1 MGLHGQ
7 EFCTIPSFPAMYVY
21 RYHCHVYVFCM
32 CTYMYIDCVL
42 MIFTSVLYTFYRVWR
57 YRGGRDGHETLQQF
71 MNFLG
76 RGKEVQL
83 ESGTQQG
90 QSHCTTAGRI

>member
-1 MGLHGQ
+1 MTVAARITCETLPGLLRAFRTASDKSWGGGLG
-7 EFCTIPSFPAMYVY
+7 T
-21 RYHCHVYVFCM
+21 RL
-32 CTYMYIDCVL
+32 DCVL